1 MLDNTCTLTI
11 GVNMAAEKEQKGKES
26 KKEEKQEKKEER
38 KEEKFIKQEKRVL
51 NIVRFGETNLDGNR
65 KVISALMDIKGIS
78 FALSRTISDI
88 SGMGEMKVSDLKE
101 NELQKLE
108 DIIDHP
114 EKYSVPSWMFNRRK
128 DHEKGET
135 KHLTTSQLDLSHKM
149 DTDRE
154 KKVRSYRGVRHMAG
168 LPVRGQRTRSSFRS
182 GGTVGVQR
190 KAAKAAA
197 AAARS
202 GK

>member
-1 MLDNTCTLTI
+1 
-11 GVNMAAEKEQKGKES
+11 MAAEKEQKGKES
-26 KKEEKQEKKEER
+26 KKEEKAER
-38 KEEKFIKQEKRVL
+38 KEQHKEAARPEKRVL
-51 NIVRFGETNLDGNR
+51 NVVRLGETNLDGNR
-65 KVISALMDIKGIS
+65 NVFSALLGIKGIS
-78 FALSRTISDI
+78 FAFSRAVSDI
-88 SGMGEMKVSDLKE
+88 SGMGERKVSELKE

-108 DIIDHP
+108 DIINHP
-114 EKYSVPSWMFNRRK
+114 EKYNVPSWMYNRRK
-128 DHEKGET
+128 DHDRGET

-149 DTDRE
+149 DIDRE
-154 KKVRSYRGVRHMAG
+154 KKVRSYKGVRHMAG

-202 GK
+202 AK